1 MIISDTLK
9 EAICRKIKIL
19 RKKHAYS
26 QDDVAL
32 LLNMSQNTYSQLESG
47 KTKIDI
53 ERLQQIAGFYKIN
66 IQEFFLPPPP
76 RSHCEEVN
84 KFYSAA
90 IFSIIYQAGLPGR
103 NS

>member
-1 MIISDTLK
+1 MVISDTLK

-19 RKKHAYS
+19 RKQHGYS

-32 LLNMSQNTYSQLESG
+32 LLNMGQNTYSQLESG